1 MGLFK
6 FLKDKFGKKK
16 EEKVEL
22 TPENKKE
29 EESLQKY
36 NAGLE
41 KSRKNFSNKLDEL
54 AKRYKSAN
62 QEYFE
67 ELEEI
72 LIEADCGVS
81 FTINTIENLLE
92 YTKEN
97 NITEP
102 KEINEMLVDRMF
114 LNYLKEGEDIKN
126 ELTFDHKPVVLL
138 MTGVNGVGKTT
149 TIAKLAKRYLEK
161 GKKVMLVAADTFR
174 AGAKE
179 QLTVW
184 ANRLNIPIVTGGEN
198 EDPASVAYKG
208 TKKGIEEEFDL
219 VIIDTAGR
227 LQNKK
232 NLMEELRKIYNVV
245 TKLTNLAPEC
255 FLVIDAT
262 TGQNGVLQ
270 AKAFKELINV
280 TGIVITKMDGT
291 SKGGII
297 LAIREELGI
306 PVRFIGLGEKDSDL
320 EEFDLDKYLYGLCSS
335 LIKDEWIRK
344 SWIH

>member
-1 MGLFK
+1 MGLIK
-6 FLKDKFGKKK
+6 FLKDKFTKKK
-16 EEKVEL
+16 D
-22 TPENKKE
+22 ENSLSLSTKKD
-29 EESLQKY
+29 ESLDKY
-36 NAGLE
+36 DKGLE
-41 KSRKNFSNKLDEL
+41 KSRKQFSNKLDEL
-54 AKRYKSAN
+54 TKKYKLVN
-62 QEYFE
+62 EDYFE

-81 FTINTIENLLE
+81 FTLNIIDELLE
-92 YTKEN
+92 DSKN
-97 NITEP
+97 KKIVSP
-102 KEINEMLVDRMF
+102 REINELLVDKMF

-126 ELTFDHKPVVLL
+126 ELTFDNLPQVLL

-149 TIAKLAKRYLEK
+149 SIAKLAKRYQDQ
-161 GKKVMLVAADTFR
+161 GKKVLLVAADTFR

-179 QLTVW
+179 QIQVW
-184 ANRLNIPIVTGGEN
+184 GDRLNIPVVSGNEN

-208 TKKGIEEEFDL
+208 VKRAVEENFDL
-219 VIIDTAGR
+219 VIVDTAGR

-232 NLMEELRKIYNVV
+232 NLMDELKKIYNV
-245 TKLTNLAPEC
+245 TKKLINHEPES

-270 AKAFKELINV
+270 AKAFKELVNI

-306 PVRFIGLGEKDSDL
+306 PVRFIGLGEKYTDL
-320 EEFDLDKYLYGLCSS
+320 EEFDLDKYLYGLCSG
-335 LIKDEWIRK
+335 LIKDE
-344 SWIH
+344 

>member
-6 FLKDKFGKKK
+6 FLKEKFSKKK
-16 EEKVEL
+16 VEDSDKESQTKNSSDLKSLEKYD
-22 TPENKKE
+22 
-29 EESLQKY
+29 Q
-36 NAGLE
+36 GLE
-41 KSRKNFSNKLDEL
+41 KSRKNFSSKLDDL
-54 AKRYKSAN
+54 AKKYKNAN

-81 FTINTIENLLE
+81 FTINTIEDLLE
-92 YTKEN
+92 ETKKEN
-97 NITEP
+97 ITDP
-102 KEINEMLVDRMF
+102 KQINEMLVDKMF
-114 LNYLKEGEDIKN
+114 LNYLKEGGDIKN
-126 ELTFDHKPVVLL
+126 ELSFDNLPVVLL

-149 TIAKLAKRYLEK
+149 TIAKLAKRYSDK

-179 QLTVW
+179 QLSIW
-184 ANRLNIPIVTGGEN
+184 AQRLNIPIVTGNEN

-208 TKKGIEEEFDL
+208 TKKGIDESFDL

-232 NLMEELRKIYNVV
+232 NLMEELRKISNVV
-245 TKLTNLAPEC
+245 TKLIGHNPES

-270 AKAFKELINV
+270 AKAFKELINI

-306 PVRFIGLGEKDSDL
+306 PVRFIGLGEKFDDL
-320 EEFDLDKYLYGLCSS
+320 EEFDLDKYLYGLCSN
-335 LIKDEWIRK
+335 LIKDE
-344 SWIH
+344 

>member
-6 FLKDKFGKKK
+6 FLKEKFTKKS
-16 EEKVEL
+16 EEKKPVEVK
-22 TPENKKE
+22 NSE
-29 EESLQKY
+29 EESLEKY
-36 NAGLE
+36 NTGLE
-41 KSRKNFSNKLDEL
+41 KSRKNFSNKLEEL
-54 AKRYKSAN
+54 AKRYKAAN

-72 LIEADCGVS
+72 LIEADAGVS
-81 FTINTIENLLE
+81 FTINIIENLLE

-97 NITEP
+97 NITDP

-126 ELTFDHKPVVLL
+126 ELTFDHKPVILL

-149 TIAKLAKRYLEK
+149 TIAKLAKRYINQ

-179 QLTVW
+179 QLTIW
-184 ANRLNIPIVTGGEN
+184 ADRLGISIVSGNDN

-208 TKKGIEEEFDL
+208 TKKGIDEEFDL

-245 TKLTNLAPEC
+245 VKLSGVNPEC

-270 AKAFKELINV
+270 AKAFKDLINI

-320 EEFDLDKYLYGLCSS
+320 EEFDLDKYLYGLCST
-335 LIKDEWIRK
+335 LIKDE
-344 SWIH
+344 

>member
-179 QLTVW
+179 QLTIW

-335 LIKDEWIRK
+335 LIKDE
-344 SWIH
+344 

>member
-1 MGLFK
+1 MGLIK
-6 FLKDKFGKKK
+6 FLKDKFTKKK
-16 EEKVEL
+16 D
-22 TPENKKE
+22 ENSLSLSSKKD
-29 EESLQKY
+29 ESLDKY
-36 NAGLE
+36 DKGLE
-41 KSRKNFSNKLDEL
+41 KSRKQFSNKLDEL
-54 AKRYKSAN
+54 TKKYKLVN
-62 QEYFE
+62 EDYFE

-81 FTINTIENLLE
+81 FTLNIIDELLE
-92 YTKEN
+92 DSKN
-97 NITEP
+97 KKIVSP
-102 KEINEMLVDRMF
+102 REINELLVDKMF

-126 ELTFDHKPVVLL
+126 ELTFDNLPQVLL

-149 TIAKLAKRYLEK
+149 SIAKLAKRYQDQ
-161 GKKVMLVAADTFR
+161 GKKVLLVAADTFR

-179 QLTVW
+179 QIQVW
-184 ANRLNIPIVTGGEN
+184 GNRLNIPVVSGNDN

-208 TKKGIEEEFDL
+208 VKRAVEEKFDL
-219 VIIDTAGR
+219 VIVDTAGR

-232 NLMEELRKIYNVV
+232 NLMDELKKIYNV
-245 TKLTNLAPEC
+245 TKKLINHEPES

-270 AKAFKELINV
+270 AKAFKELVNI

-306 PVRFIGLGEKDSDL
+306 PVRFIGLGEKYTDL
-320 EEFDLDKYLYGLCSS
+320 EEFDLDKYLYGLCSG
-335 LIKDEWIRK
+335 LIKDE
-344 SWIH
+344 